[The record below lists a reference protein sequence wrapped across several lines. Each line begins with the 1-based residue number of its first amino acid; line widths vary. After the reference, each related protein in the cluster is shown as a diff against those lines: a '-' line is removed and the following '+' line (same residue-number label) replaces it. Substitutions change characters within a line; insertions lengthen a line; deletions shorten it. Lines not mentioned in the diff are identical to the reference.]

1 MGQFYR
7 SVIQPLLFR
16 LDAEQSHGL
25 AVSCLAALS
34 RVSGLCRIMERYNL
48 PQVEKKVEAFGI
60 KFPNVV
66 GLAAGMDK
74 DARFWRAAGA
84 LGFGLIEVGSVTLR
98 KQEGNPQPRLF
109 RYPEAKAIINRM
121 GFNNDGA
128 EAIVSR
134 LQPKERGGS
143 RKIPLGINI
152 GKSMVASIEDAVED
166 YIGAFDILSPF
177 ADFVTINVSSPNT
190 PELRKLQGQEYLEGL
205 LRAIRDSDRERSAK
219 TGQRTIPLLVKI
231 APDLSREEL
240 DCILETILRLELDG
254 IVATNTTVKR
264 VDGMER
270 YTETGGLSGLPLHKR
285 SIALIKDISRLTA
298 GKLSIIGVGGIL
310 DTDTAAATL
319 DAGATLI
326 QLYTGLVYGGPFLAR
341 EIVTELRLKKD
352 SRYPLMG

>member
-1 MGQFYR
+1 MGQFYQ

-16 LDAEQSHGL
+16 LEAERSHRL

-34 RVSGLCRIMERYNL
+34 RVSSLCRIMERYNL
-48 PQVEKKVEAFGI
+48 PQVEKKVEAFGLE
-60 KFPNVV
+60 FPNVV

-84 LGFGLIEVGSVTLR
+84 LGFGHIEVGSVTLC

-109 RYPEAKAIINRM
+109 RYPESNAIINRM

-128 EAIVSR
+128 EAIVCR
-134 LQPKERGGS
+134 LQAKDRVGS

-152 GKSMVASIEDAVED
+152 GKSKVASIEDAVED

-190 PELRKLQGQEYLEGL
+190 PELRKLQGKEYLEGL
-205 LRAIRDSDRERSAK
+205 LRAIRDSDRARSSR
-219 TGQRTIPLLVKI
+219 TGKRPTPLLVKI
-231 APDLSREEL
+231 APDLSRKEL
-240 DCILETILRLELDG
+240 DCILETILRLELSG
-254 IVATNTTVKR
+254 VVATNTTVNR
-264 VDGMER
+264 LDGMEQ
-270 YTETGGLSGLPLHKR
+270 YKEPGGLSGLPLHKR
-285 SIALIKDISRLTA
+285 SSALIKDISRLTE
-298 GKLSIIGVGGIL
+298 GKLTIIGVGGIS

-319 DAGATLI
+319 DSGATLI

-341 EIVTELRLKKD
+341 EIVAGLKSRKD
-352 SRYPLMG
+352 S